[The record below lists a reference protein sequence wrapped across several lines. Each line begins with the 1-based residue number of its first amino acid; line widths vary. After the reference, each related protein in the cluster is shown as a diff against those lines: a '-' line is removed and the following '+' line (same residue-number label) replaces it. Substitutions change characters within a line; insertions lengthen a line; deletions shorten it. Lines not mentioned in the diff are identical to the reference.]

1 MQYNIFP
8 RIKMGQAILHVYIYI
23 NLY

>member
-1 MQYNIFP
+1 MQYIFP
-8 RIKMGQAILHVYIYI
+8 RIEMGQAILHVYMYI